1 MQQALSSKQSSSGE
15 IPAARY
21 DLFVAIIMG
30 LMGAFF
36 WAIRGTSGY
45 GGSSGGALAG
55 MGWAVLWYGFA
66 NLDGQGHG
74 RLYASPR
81 MLAAITFGIA
91 FGGLSGYG
99 VYIAWLQGRFY
110 LEYPEGVR
118 AIAPWTGYA
127 MLFVCGLHWGGIT
140 GAFMAWCAPRR
151 RVTLTGWV
159 FRLAAGI
166 AGAALAGYAVRL
178 VPDCFLPFYEEGLY
192 AVTENGTCIR
202 ALHSVQTIALHSG
215 LFLGFLAFELWRRD
229 WRAVGMMLVLALGF
243 AIPFTVGGYWHTLN
257 ESGLQIDW
265 WKNWEMSIGLGGGL
279 AFGLAF
285 RLFNRPLPG
294 ITSTAVSSKE
304 MLFGGGLPLWLVSV
318 VIVAGACNGFS
329 NIHGLKGT
337 VWNGVPLCLVL
348 LLPAGLGFAWWI
360 YRELRK
366 NGNAI
371 IPASLL
377 VTTLILII
385 LAGYLVSTPLPLQ
398 PAHKVLLMAYTFYI
412 SMSLLL
418 FLFARK
424 SV

>member
-1 MQQALSSKQSSSGE
+1 
-15 IPAARY
+15 
-21 DLFVAIIMG
+21 
-30 LMGAFF
+30 
-36 WAIRGTSGY
+36 
-45 GGSSGGALAG
+45 
-55 MGWAVLWYGFA
+55 
-66 NLDGQGHG
+66 
-74 RLYASPR
+74 
-81 MLAAITFGIA
+81 
-91 FGGLSGYG
+91 
-99 VYIAWLQGRFY
+99 
-110 LEYPEGVR
+110 
-118 AIAPWTGYA
+118 
-127 MLFVCGLHWGGIT
+127 
-140 GAFMAWCAPRR
+140 
-151 RVTLTGWV
+151 
-159 FRLAAGI
+159 
-166 AGAALAGYAVRL
+166 LAGYAVRL

-192 AVTENGTCIR
+192 AVAENGTCIR

-294 ITSTAVSSKE
+294 ITSPAVSSKE

-318 VIVAGACNGFS
+318 VTVAGACNGFS
-329 NIHGLKGT
+329 NIHGLEGT
-337 VWNGVPLCLVL
+337 VCNGVPLCLVF

-377 VTTLILII
+377 ATTLILII